1 MDTGAIIAIAV
12 IAAIILIAVLV
23 ALPRMRSKAA
33 DRKLDNKR
41 QEVASQ
47 HREEAD
53 TRTREAEM
61 AEARAQQQRSEA
73 ELAQAEANKQR
84 SDAEIHAKRAELH
97 EEGLAD
103 EDLQSGGMNGRV
115 SPSDRDFESGD
126 RGRDSIRDDEDD
138 DRIRPVSGGRAHD
151 PVRDEHVRDV
161 EHEPATDADGVRS
174 PSDRDDN
181 EFERGFEAGQSR
193 DESGTGARR
202 MSRDEEPGTTD
213 DPDRGPLR

>member
-97 EEGLAD
+97 DQGLAD
-103 EDLQSGGMNGRV
+103 HELDGGMR
-115 SPSDRDFESGD
+115 
-126 RGRDSIRDDEDD
+126 DD
-138 DRIRPVSGGRAHD
+138 DRVDDTTFVEKAPGKDDNVTRGPREVSGGRAH
-151 PVRDEHVRDV
+151 
-161 EHEPATDADGVRS
+161 EPAAEEESSSRRFVR
-174 PSDRDDN
+174 
-181 EFERGFEAGQSR
+181 EEQTEREER
-193 DESGTGARR
+193 PAR
-202 MSRDEEPGTTD
+202 
-213 DPDRGPLR
+213 